1 MISAIETPEIKP
13 HNKIVQ
19 RDLCMKVRFYFMTLI
34 YIVLFMYTGMFVLL
48 KSDKSRLTDYE
59 KRAILKKGHLVF

>member
-1 MISAIETPEIKP
+1 
-13 HNKIVQ
+13 
-19 RDLCMKVRFYFMTLI
+19 MTLI